1 MRHLFRKLTLPR
13 CTGSLLVAAALLH
26 GAAAQAEPGVSADSL
41 TLGQSTTLSG
51 PLGDLGQEVLKGARV
66 YFDALNAKGGVNGRK
81 IELLTLD
88 DRGNA
93 QTAAANTS
101 KLLEQGV
108 LSLFGFYGSPQVTA
122 IYPQIKDS
130 DVLLFAP
137 MAAADEFRGAM
148 YANVYSL
155 RPGYAEEAAAITKHA
170 EMLGVRRTA
179 ILHATDSESLA
190 ALDSATRTMSGLGAN
205 VVANASVTAGNVA
218 ASVDKVLAAKPESLL
233 VIGDS
238 NGAAISVRQLRAK
251 GFRGPI
257 YGFSNAG
264 ESLLA
269 EELGA
274 AGVGVVVVRV
284 VPKSDSAKV
293 AVVRELLADAQAAKL
308 GKTNV
313 YMLEGYIA
321 ARVYAEALRRIPKE
335 VTRAKFKK
343 SLEGLDDVSVGGFR
357 VHFADDRVASKLVE
371 LSLIDSQG
379 KVRE

>member
-1 MRHLFRKLTLPR
+1 MRFME
-13 CTGSLLVAAALLH
+13 SLARTAMVAALALS
-26 GAAAQAEPGVSADSL
+26 GMAALAQEGVTKTSIVI
-41 TLGQSTTLSG
+41 GQSVALTG
-51 PLGDLGQEVLKGARV
+51 PGSSLAVPFHQGAKM
-66 YFDALNAKGGVNGRK
+66 YFDRLNAAGGIQGRK
-81 IELLTLD
+81 IELVTLD
-88 DRGNA
+88 DRGNTQLA
-93 QTAAANTS
+93 VANTK

-148 YANVYSL
+148 YGNVYSV
-155 RPGYAEEAAAITKHA
+155 RPGYAEEAAAIARHSET
-170 EMLGVRRTA
+170 LGARRLG

-190 ALDSATRTMSGLGAN
+190 ALDSALRTMGSLGSN
-205 VVANASVTAGNVA
+205 VVANAAVPTGAVA
-218 ASVDKVLAAKPESLL
+218 NAVDKILAAKPESIL
-233 VIGDS
+233 VIGDA
-238 NGAAISVRQLRAK
+238 NGAAAGVRDLRAK

-257 YGFSNAG
+257 YGFSNTG

-269 EELGA
+269 EELGP
-274 AGVGVVVVRV
+274 AGAGVVVVRV
-284 VPKSDSAKV
+284 VPKSDTAKV
-293 AVVRELLADAQAAKL
+293 AVVRELMADAQAAKA
-308 GKTNV
+308 GKPNV

-321 ARVYAEALRRIPKE
+321 ARVYAEALRRIPRDP
-335 VTRAKFKK
+335 TRARLKK
-343 SLEGLDDVSVGGFR
+343 SLEALDDVNVGGFR